1 MVLKDLDSPLP
12 CKNKN
17 YSEWF
22 DGVLQKAELVDVRY
36 NLKGFIVYRPN
47 IMYMVRRVYEVF
59 ENLLFR
65 TNHQP
70 AYFPSLIPFTN
81 LRKESEH
88 IKGFDAQV
96 FKVTEAGGERLTE
109 DLFLRPTSETAIYP
123 MFSLWIR
130 SYKDLPLK
138 VFQSVPA
145 YRHETKATRPLLR
158 GREFLWTET
167 HCAFTNEN
175 KARQQVKEDL
185 EIAKKAFRQLGIPF
199 LMVERESYD
208 RFYGAVNSYA
218 FDTLLPDGRAL
229 QIATTHYLGKNF
241 SDEKVFDIKFID
253 QEGLKNNV
261 HQTCYGIGVSR
272 ILAAIISIH
281 GDEYGLVLPL
291 EAAHIQAVIIP
302 VPKVSRESDIIE
314 KCKRVLK
321 SLEKSEIRTELDDS
335 DNRPGEK
342 YYKWEM
348 LGAPIRIEVGE
359 KELDGDFVTL
369 FRRDTRKRE
378 RLSDDKL
385 IPHIS
390 ELKND
395 ILKELGGRAWDDFNS
410 SIVSVEGREDLQKSI
425 ERAKII
431 RAPFCGDQ
439 GCAEE
444 IKNETGLE
452 VRGRRIDIDERP
464 SGNCFYCSKKANRVV
479 YLARAY

>member
-1 MVLKDLDSPLP
+1 
-12 CKNKN
+12 
-17 YSEWF
+17 
-22 DGVLQKAELVDVRY
+22 
-36 NLKGFIVYRPN
+36 
-47 IMYMVRRVYEVF
+47 
-59 ENLLFR
+59 
-65 TNHQP
+65 
-70 AYFPSLIPFTN
+70 
-81 LRKESEH
+81 
-88 IKGFDAQV
+88 
-96 FKVTEAGGERLTE
+96 
-109 DLFLRPTSETAIYP
+109 

-138 VFQSVPA
+138 VFQSVPV

-167 HCAFTNEN
+167 HCAFTDET

-218 FDTLLPDGRAL
+218 FDTLLPDGKVL

-241 SDEKVFDIKFID
+241 SDAKVFDVKFLD
-253 QEGLKNNV
+253 QNGLKNHV

-272 ILAAIISIH
+272 ILAAIISVH

-302 VPKVSRESDIIE
+302 VPKASRESDIIK
-314 KCKRVLK
+314 KCKRVLRV
-321 SLEKSEIRTELDDS
+321 LEESEIRTELDDS
-335 DNRPGEK
+335 EDRPGEK

-348 LGAPIRIEVGE
+348 LGAPIRLEVGE
-359 KELDGDFVTL
+359 KELEGGFVTL

-378 RLSDDKL
+378 RISDDEL
-385 IPHIS
+385 IPYIS
-390 ELKND
+390 KLKND
-395 ILKELGGRAWDDFNS
+395 ILKELGRRAWEDFNS
-410 SIVSVEGREDLQKSI
+410 SIITVNCREDLQKSI
-425 ERAKII
+425 EKAKII
-431 RAPFCGDQ
+431 RTNFCGDQ

-464 SGNCFYCSKKANRVV
+464 SGNCFYCSKKAMRIV
-479 YLARAY
+479 YLAKAY